1 MDRSG
6 PGSAEGRRAA
16 AMGGVE
22 GAPSQR
28 RRAVKSELGLLGDH
42 VEKSGE
48 GSLGPP
54 CSQART
60 LAHVHATEASVG
72 PAPRQVP
79 ASRAGRSGSSQR
91 SFRLC
96 KRRLLVLPTSLWVA
110 LAVAPET
117 SGSPGRRVASLPRGP
132 VGFAECSLDGVA
144 NSLGSCGP
152 QRGATAENSSE
163 IHFRVR

>member
-6 PGSAEGRRAA
+6 PGSAEDRRAA

-60 LAHVHATEASVG
+60 LAHVHATEAAVG

-96 KRRLLVLPTSLWVA
+96 NRRLLVLPTSFWVA
-110 LAVAPET
+110 LAVAPAT
-117 SGSPGRRVASLPRGP
+117 SCSPRAAGSQLATRSRRFRGRLSRRRCQLFRILRTTAR
-132 VGFAECSLDGVA
+132 C
-144 NSLGSCGP
+144 NCGK
-152 QRGATAENSSE
+152 QLRDS
-163 IHFRVR
+163 F